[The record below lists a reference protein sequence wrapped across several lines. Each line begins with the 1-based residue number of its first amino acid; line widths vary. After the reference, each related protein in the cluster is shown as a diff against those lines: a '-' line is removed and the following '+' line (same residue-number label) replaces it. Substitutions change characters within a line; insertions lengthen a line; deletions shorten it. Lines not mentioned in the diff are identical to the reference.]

1 MYFFITFVFL
11 NGFLNNITQIA
22 GYLFNTIFQTKEKS
36 YLCSHII
43 KLKQQ
48 YYTMLIALLSTLIVL
63 CAVLL
68 ISFLWERRKCLR
80 MQQRLFRE
88 SRKLERTSHI
98 AGAVLKN
105 VHAFIL
111 LIDNDF
117 KVLKTNYYQ
126 KTGTRKGT
134 EEKRVG
140 DLLQCRNALAAEG
153 CG

>member
-1 MYFFITFVFL
+1 
-11 NGFLNNITQIA
+11 
-22 GYLFNTIFQTKEKS
+22 
-36 YLCSHII
+36 
-43 KLKQQ
+43 
-48 YYTMLIALLSTLIVL
+48 MLIALLSTLIVL

-126 KTGTRKGT
+126 KPEPEKEQKKKEWATCCNAVTHWLPKEAAAHIVSAVPVRYVPPYVRPSNRDGTSRTSKQ
-134 EEKRVG
+134 
-140 DLLQCRNALAAEG
+140 LYP
-153 CG
+153 